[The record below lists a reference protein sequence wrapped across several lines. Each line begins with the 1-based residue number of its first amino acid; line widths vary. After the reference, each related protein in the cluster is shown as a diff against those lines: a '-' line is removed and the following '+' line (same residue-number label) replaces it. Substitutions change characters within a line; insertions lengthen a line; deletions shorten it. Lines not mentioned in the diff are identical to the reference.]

1 MKKFRENIN
10 WFWREVGLMYSTK
23 PSFFSKKRIESG
35 LAFIIAQWGMIFY
48 FLEHHTTMDM
58 TSMLMWTGTEFAI
71 SGYMLNHIQKEKKN
85 EVNEEPEEN

>member
-1 MKKFRENIN
+1 M
-10 WFWREVGLMYSTK
+10 S
-23 PSFFSKKRIESG
+23 RILAIDDHGISG

-85 EVNEEPEEN
+85 EVNEENIEEN